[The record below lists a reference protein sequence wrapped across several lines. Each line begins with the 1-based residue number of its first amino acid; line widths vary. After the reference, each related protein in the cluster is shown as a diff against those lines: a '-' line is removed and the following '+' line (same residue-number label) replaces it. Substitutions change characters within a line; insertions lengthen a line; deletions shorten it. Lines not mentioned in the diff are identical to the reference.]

1 MKKQFSS
8 PELVDEKENINKT
21 ELPNFE
27 LNLLLQKKSKL
38 NFQGSIKWKTFL
50 FPSLLKIASD
60 SRRTV
65 QYFGLDLVE
74 EKNKRTYWTH
84 KPSVWQDLFQT
95 VQETAKT
102 GKIVAIS
109 DIFNGILAC
118 PICAVPNGE
127 NEKQV
132 FKSVKGQT
140 IQHWIL
146 LVPMPVDIDSSE
158 YIPLFISKFQALC
171 KKPFIRSAYKSGVEV
186 ITKHNGLITQISQ
199 EGNYWHV
206 LNNADQNNIIFQS
219 NVNLLEVLM
228 NQTIKDIVST
238 TFGVT
243 KDPNTWTDSVKTYA
257 YRN

>member
-1 MKKQFSS
+1 M
-8 PELVDEKENINKT
+8 
-21 ELPNFE
+21 
-27 LNLLLQKKSKL
+27 
-38 NFQGSIKWKTFL
+38 
-50 FPSLLKIASD
+50 
-60 SRRTV
+60 
-65 QYFGLDLVE
+65 
-74 EKNKRTYWTH
+74 
-84 KPSVWQDLFQT
+84 
-95 VQETAKT
+95 
-102 GKIVAIS
+102 AIS

-127 NEKQV
+127 NEKWV

-206 LNNADQNNIIFQS
+206 LDHADQNDIIIQY

-228 NQTIKDIVST
+228 NQTIKEIVPLM
-238 TFGVT
+238 FGVT
-243 KDPNTWTDSVKTYA
+243 SDPNTWSDSVKTHA
-257 YRN
+257 FGN